1 MAITF
6 AFTCWAI
13 WSLIV
18 IIFDKIISRR
28 FENFLRIFIA
38 TVLLTSL
45 VFLKVKAF
53 LIVYR
58 FNHTLVHDRNS
69 LKVEG
74 LTERDRKVLIDTTFI
89 SITFMLLFIPTAALI
104 VIRPAGIYGNVVF
117 PWSMTTTLL
126 NSLIN
131 PMIHVWRNRLLR
143 RAMLDLLTT
152 EH

>member
-6 AFTCWAI
+6 ACTCWAI

-18 IIFDKIISRR
+18 IIFDKIIPRR

-74 LTERDRKVLIDTTFI
+74 LTERDREEKCWLTQRSFQSHSCCCSFQQLLWLSLDRPVSMATSCFPGQWPQLFWIPWLIPWFT
-89 SITFMLLFIPTAALI
+89 SGATAFWEE
-104 VIRPAGIYGNVVF
+104 RC
-117 PWSMTTTLL
+117 
-126 NSLIN
+126 
-131 PMIHVWRNRLLR
+131 
-143 RAMLDLLTT
+143 
-152 EH
+152 